1 MRLQRLSLPRF
12 QMNDT
17 VDQLIDC
24 AQLAGVSASTL
35 LEGAEQIRAVA
46 RRRLSKCEPKTS
58 ILIVNN
64 ETHFDSGVEFS
75 LIEAG
80 LNELGPRPTVTL
92 TLEGEEQDIESCLQ
106 AISRA
111 VKDAQPTQPMLDLL
125 RGAKG
130 QPLHILCILAGDNS
144 VLAEH
149 KNNSTDPLYH

>member
-24 AQLAGVSASTL
+24 AQLAGVSPSTL

-46 RRRLSKCEPKTS
+46 RRRLAKCEPKTS

-75 LIEAG
+75 MVQPG
-80 LNELGPRPTVTL
+80 VNDLGPRPTVSL
-92 TLEGEEQDIESCLQ
+92 TLEGEAQDIESCLQ
-106 AISRA
+106 AIARA
-111 VKDAQPTQPMLDLL
+111 VKDTQPTQPMLDLL

-130 QPLHILCILAGDNS
+130 QPLHILCILEGENSMLSDSNS
-144 VLAEH
+144 VA
-149 KNNSTDPLYH
+149 SDPLYH